1 MMGFSLYHRQ
11 GPLPSTLSEFWRL
24 VWEQRVRVV
33 VMITNLVKIYLI
45 KTKNISSINAKIFKV
60 EQGKVKCEQYWP
72 ELGDTVTFGLIDVT
86 TVEESV
92 QVSAV
97 HLTLKYSAV
106 HSTIQNNT
114 VQ

>member
-1 MMGFSLYHRQ
+1 M
-11 GPLPSTLSEFWRL
+11 
-24 VWEQRVRVV
+24 
-33 VMITNLVKIYLI
+33 
-45 KTKNISSINAKIFKV
+45 
-60 EQGKVKCEQYWP
+60 KCEQYWP
-72 ELGDTVTFGLIDVT
+72 ELGDTATFGLIDVT